1 MSGVKKHR
9 LRPIEY
15 DEVSLVDSGAAQDA
29 HVLIIKRKTP
39 CGGEVPSNKTGAK
52 DGKSER
58 SKKWKEERHKR
69 KADGTYDK
77 TSQAS
82 KEKYGKDGTTA
93 ANRGCGTSK
102 GDAKKKPETN
112 GDKNA
117 LQTARGIL
125 RNRDKNRKKKRRQVE
140 ENLRDAQ
147 KAARRRKNDRVEK
160 STTTWADDARVR
172 AILERKAT

>member
-15 DEVSLVDSGAAQDA
+15 DEVSLVDNGAAQDA
-29 HVLIIKRKTP
+29 HVLIFKRKTP
-39 CGGEVPSNKTGAK
+39 CGDEVPSNSTGKK
-52 DGKSER
+52 DGKSKR
-58 SKKWKEERHKR
+58 SKNWDEEKHPR
-69 KADGTYDK
+69 KADGTMDK

-102 GDAKKKPETN
+102 GDKKKKKAAPKTN

-117 LQTARGIL
+117 LKTAQDIL
-125 RNRDKNRKKKRRQVE
+125 RNRNKRNKKKKRKVAS
-140 ENLRDAQ
+140 NLREAE
-147 KAARRRKNDRVEK
+147 AAVKK

>member
-29 HVLIIKRKTP
+29 HVLILKRKTP
-39 CGGEVPSNKTGAK
+39 CGSEVPSNSTGKK
-52 DGKSER
+52 DGKSKR
-58 SKKWKEERHKR
+58 SKNWDEEKHPR
-69 KADGTYDK
+69 KSDGTMDK
-77 TSQAS
+77 TSAAS
-82 KEKYGKDGTTA
+82 KEKYGKGGTTA

-102 GDAKKKPETN
+102 GDADKKKKAPKTN

-117 LQTARGIL
+117 LETARGIL
-125 RNRDKNRKKKRRQVE
+125 NNREKNRKKKKRAV
-140 ENLRDAQ
+140 NNIIRDAENAV
-147 KAARRRKNDRVEK
+147 KK
-160 STTTWADDARVR
+160 STSTWDTDARVR